1 MNKDN
6 DKKVI
11 SWIKKL
17 KRERNKISSFVVEL
31 CNKCDLWIVCV
42 FMVAFDD
49 IWKFFASDFN
59 LHASYLTS
67 MRHRKKHQEREW
79 EKRDT

>member
-31 CNKCDLWIVCV
+31 CNKCDL
-42 FMVAFDD
+42 
-49 IWKFFASDFN
+49 
-59 LHASYLTS
+59 
-67 MRHRKKHQEREW
+67 
-79 EKRDT
+79 